1 MGSEMILRAARVTAI
16 ALGMVILS
24 AAIAVAGG
32 LYLGLPCYT
41 LDLSATFARVPVAMN
56 DATAAIGEALS
67 DMGFSPLEIAVI
79 LDGFEEASD
88 AVEVGLPAFPTLVPV
103 PLIGGGI
110 EIGLPLLV
118 IDGLR
123 FTGGGLADS
132 MIRAVAEVAG
142 SPIPQP
148 LFDVLID
155 VDEIALEGNAS
166 MDIEFS
172 SWMLS
177 TEAVKR
183 FDLLLLGVTLGG
195 GLDVIHGRVTPI
207 LDIDVASDYASA
219 VSDTLAALRLD
230 EIFWSAFAAH
240 VGIGFEVGLPFL
252 RLYADLR
259 FLMPLSQNE
268 SWWSVRVGSFSGL
281 FGFAILF

>member
-1 MGSEMILRAARVTAI
+1 MIRQAACVAAT

-24 AAIAVAGG
+24 AAVAVAGG
-32 LYLGLPCYT
+32 LYLGLPCYM
-41 LDLSATFARVPVAMN
+41 LDLSATFSRVPVAMN
-56 DATAAIGEALS
+56 DATAAVGEALS

-79 LDGFEEASD
+79 LDGFEEAID
-88 AVEVGLPAFPTLVPV
+88 AVQEGLSAFPALLPV

-123 FTGGGLADS
+123 FTGGFLADS
-132 MIRAVAEVAG
+132 MIRTVADVAG

-155 VDEIALEGNAS
+155 VDEIALEGSAS

-207 LDIDVASDYASA
+207 LDVDVGPDYASA
-219 VSDTLAALRLD
+219 VSDTLAALHLD
-230 EIFWSAFAAH
+230 EIAWSSFAAH
-240 VGIGFEVGLPFL
+240 VGIGFEVGFPFL

-259 FLMPLSQNE
+259 FLMPLSE
-268 SWWSVRVGSFSGL
+268 TELWWGIRIGSFSGL
-281 FGFAILF
+281 LGFAILF